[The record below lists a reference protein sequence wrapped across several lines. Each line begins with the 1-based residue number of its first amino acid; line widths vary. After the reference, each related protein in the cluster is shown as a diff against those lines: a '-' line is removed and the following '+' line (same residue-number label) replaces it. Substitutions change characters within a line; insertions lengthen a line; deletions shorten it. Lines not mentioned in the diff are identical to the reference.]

1 MRYIALTEAKAGMQL
16 ATSLYD
22 SNGRTLVGSH
32 ILLTDN
38 YIEKLIEYGY
48 AGIYIEDEL
57 TQDIEVEDAIRRNCV
72 RRAWIASKKEI
83 LTAAR
88 SWQKSWSK
96 RSFPREGFLWICW
109 ICVPMT
115 IIPMHIP

>member
-57 TQDIEVEDAIRRNCV
+57 TQDIEVEDAISPQL
-72 RRAWIASKKEI
+72 RAEGMDCIEKEI